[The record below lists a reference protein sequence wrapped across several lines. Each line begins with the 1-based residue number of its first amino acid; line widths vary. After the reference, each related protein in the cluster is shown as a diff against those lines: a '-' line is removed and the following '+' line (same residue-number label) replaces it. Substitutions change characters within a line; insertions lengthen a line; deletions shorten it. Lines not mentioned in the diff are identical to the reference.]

1 MKNYLF
7 YCLALCLTFGFSVN
21 SQAQD
26 YDEAAAVFAHEIC
39 QCIETNFSDID
50 PDVVKALA
58 NMPADGDEEE
68 LNAYFEGL
76 DEDVLMNLVG
86 EMSKLENF
94 EEQEDMQRCMDG
106 IEQKMKR
113 FEGKLESE
121 FLNEEKFLNTVLDEL
136 DTNSECQLTY
146 VFLKLGLA
154 TAGE

>member
-21 SQAQD
+21 SQAQE
-26 YDEAAAVFAHEIC
+26 YDEAASVFAHEIC
-39 QCIETNFSDID
+39 QCIESNFDDID
-50 PDVVKALA
+50 PAVIKALA
-58 NMPADGDEEE
+58 GMPTDGDQEN
-68 LNAYFEGL
+68 LNKYFESL
-76 DEDVLMNLVG
+76 DEDILMSLVG
-86 EMSKLENF
+86 EMSKLENL
-94 EEQEDMQRCMDG
+94 EDQEDMQRCMSG

-121 FLNEEKFLNTVLDEL
+121 FLNEEKFLKTVLDEL

-154 TAGE
+154 VGN